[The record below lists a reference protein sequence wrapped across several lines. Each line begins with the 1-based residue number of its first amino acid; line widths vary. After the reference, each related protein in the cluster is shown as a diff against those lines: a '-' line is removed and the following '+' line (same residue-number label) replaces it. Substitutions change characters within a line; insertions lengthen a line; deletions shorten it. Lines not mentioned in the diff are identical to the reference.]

1 MLNNDIVGLK
11 YCYIWQLESRF
22 VLDNQLKLYITQYR
36 DLLYRQQLLN
46 DAATKDYNKGYDLD
60 FRGYHKD
67 SGCID
72 FPEEQWK
79 NWYDWFI
86 GQEPERFYAYIT
98 RSHDG
103 KFIGEVNIHKSDTA
117 PWHEMGIV
125 LDAKFRGQGYAVE
138 ALKLLLECAFVNLNV
153 DAVHNSFEVNRTAA
167 VRTHLAA
174 GFKEYN
180 KENDNIELLITRE
193 QYFFK

>member
-1 MLNNDIVGLK
+1 MLD
-11 YCYIWQLESRF
+11 S
-22 VLDNQLKLYITQYR
+22 QLKLHVPQYR
-36 DLLYRQQLLN
+36 DLWYRQQLLN
-46 DAATKDYNKGYDLD
+46 DAATMDYNKGYDLD

-103 KFIGEVNIHKSDTA
+103 KFIGEINIHKSDTA

-138 ALKLLLECAFVNLNV
+138 ALKLLLEYAFVNLNV
-153 DAVHNSFEVNRTAA
+153 DAIHNSFEVNRTAA

-174 GFKEYN
+174 GFKEHN

-193 QYFFK
+193 QYFSKQSISLT